1 MDCQTILKSYK
12 ELIVYCIIGGTGA
25 TLDFLIYSLLTKE
38 VGIHYQIANIVS
50 VSAGII
56 NNFSLAMFELSK
68 NPIGIY

>member
-38 VGIHYQIANIVS
+38 AGIHYQIANIVS

-56 NNFSLAMFELSK
+56 NNFFLFLC
-68 NPIGIY
+68 YL